1 MFLSSLLVCFYAIT
15 IGMFLGT
22 DEDYGGFF
30 SLNGLP
36 SEGCLSY
43 SFGLAVG
50 SWMTNLMG
58 GALGII
64 AFVYGYRKSSNDDKE
79 DLIAN

>member
-1 MFLSSLLVCFYAIT
+1 MKDYA
-15 IGMFLGT
+15 
-22 DEDYGGFF
+22 GFF

-58 GALGII
+58 GVLGII
-64 AFVYGYRKSSNDDKE
+64 AFVYGYRKSSDDNNE
-79 DLIAN
+79 GVIAN

>member
-1 MFLSSLLVCFYAIT
+1 MLMNVSFLSSSLFLPIT
-15 IGMFLGT
+15 LMKT
-22 DEDYGGFF
+22 MVVSS

>member
-1 MFLSSLLVCFYAIT
+1 
-15 IGMFLGT
+15 MFLGT